1 MQDNQALVYET
12 KVFEAL
18 VYESQR
24 YTRTLGI
31 RSDYRGGR
39 PAAGEHVMFLPRPA
53 RGTAFPKVAT
63 LSAML
68 PLPRNVLFSPIVV
81 FAMVT
86 CYHSR

>member
-1 MQDNQALVYET
+1 M
-12 KVFEAL
+12 
-18 VYESQR
+18 
-24 YTRTLGI
+24 

-39 PAAGEHVMFLPRPA
+39 PAAGKRSLDTPRPA

-81 FAMVT
+81 FAMVM
-86 CYHSR
+86 CYHLRGSGSPLPAALAAPQFEV